1 MIAVCVDPAKIN
13 EFWPHVS
20 HFIKAA
26 CEYGDDTFET
36 TEKDVLSGGALL
48 WLAIQDS
55 NKVLGA
61 AVSKIWKS
69 PKYKICS
76 VLAVGG
82 QDLHEWKDCLKA
94 IETYAKNEECDL
106 VRLSG
111 REGWKRIFTD
121 YEQPWIVLEKRI

>member
-1 MIAVCVDPAKIN
+1 MKALCVDPAKIN

-20 HFIKAA
+20 HFIKVA

-36 TEKDVLSGGALL
+36 TEADVLNGKVLL
-48 WLAIQDS
+48 WLACEDDRIA
-55 NKVLGA
+55 GA
-61 AVSKIWKS
+61 AVSFIWKS
-69 PKYKICS
+69 PRCKICS

-82 QDLHEWKDCLKA
+82 EQLSEWKHCLA
-94 IETYAKNEECDL
+94 DIEAYAKAEQCEL

-121 YEQPWIVLEKRI
+121 YTEPWIVLEKRI